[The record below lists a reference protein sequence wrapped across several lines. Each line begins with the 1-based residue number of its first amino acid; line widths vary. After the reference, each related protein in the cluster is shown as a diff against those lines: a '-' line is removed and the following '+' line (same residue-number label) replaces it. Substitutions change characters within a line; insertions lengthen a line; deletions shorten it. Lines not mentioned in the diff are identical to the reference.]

1 MLGFGTKWG
10 YSVDMER
17 NDTERLLKHFVE
29 EDSVLRA
36 YVYAS
41 TRSPSDA
48 DDILQEVWKTLAT
61 KLDQYDDNRPFR
73 PWAMGVARMQIRKWR
88 QGKGRNREIP
98 SGEVLEL
105 LAATAEEHADE
116 IDVRLSFLEVCLG
129 RLTIACRNIMEMKYL
144 GGMQIADIATRM
156 GRNVAAVEMTL
167 VRARRALRECIDQRM
182 QEEFG
187 TPRQQEVRR

>member
-1 MLGFGTKWG
+1 MLGFGAKRG

-29 EDSVLRA
+29 EDAVLRA

-48 DDILQEVWKTLAT
+48 DDVLQDVWKTLT
-61 KLDQYDDNRPFR
+61 VKLDQYDDSRPFR
-73 PWAMGVARMQIRKWR
+73 PWAMGVARMQVRKWR
-88 QGKGRNREIP
+88 QEKGRNREVP
-98 SGEVLEL
+98 SGEVLDL

-116 IDVRLSFLEVCLG
+116 IDVRLSFLEACLG
-129 RLTIACRNIMEMKYL
+129 KLTITGRNIMEMKYL
-144 GGMQIADIATRM
+144 HGLQIADIATRM
-156 GRNVAAVEMTL
+156 SRNVAAIEMTL
-167 VRARRALRECIDQRM
+167 VRARRALRECIDRRM

-187 TPRQQEVRR
+187 TVRQGVQR

>member
-1 MLGFGTKWG
+1 
-10 YSVDMER
+10 MEHT
-17 NDTERLLKHFVE
+17 DTERLLKHFVE
-29 EDSVLRA
+29 EDSVLRS

-41 TRSPSDA
+41 TRSPTDA
-48 DDILQEVWKTLAT
+48 DDVLQEVWKTLAT

-98 SGEVLEL
+98 SGEILDL

-116 IDVRLSFLEVCLG
+116 IDVRLSFLEGCLG

-144 GGMQIADIATRM
+144 QGMQISEVATRM

-187 TPRQQEVRR
+187 TVRQEARR